1 MKKYMIKLNNK
12 VYKVEMEEIIESTKK
27 VAATTTQSN
36 RPSKSNNSAQS
47 LGAATVKAPMAADIL
62 DICVKVGDQVKKDQ
76 TLVKLE
82 VMKMENEI
90 SSPVDGKIASIGI
103 SKGDSVNAGDILLQ
117 IQ

>member
-12 VYKVEMEEIIESTKK
+12 VYKVEMEEIIETKK
-27 VAATTTQSN
+27 KEAVKATQSN
-36 RPSKSNNSAQS
+36 IPSKSNDSAQIS
-47 LGAATVKAPMAADIL
+47 GAETVKAPMAADIL
-62 DICVKVGDQVKKDQ
+62 DICIKVGDEVKKGQ
-76 TLVKLE
+76 TLVILE

-117 IQ
+117 IE